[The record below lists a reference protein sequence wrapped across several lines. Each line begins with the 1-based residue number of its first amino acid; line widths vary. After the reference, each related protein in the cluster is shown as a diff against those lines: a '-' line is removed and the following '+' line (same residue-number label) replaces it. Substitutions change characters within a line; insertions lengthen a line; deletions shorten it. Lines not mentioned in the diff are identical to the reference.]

1 MIDGIPVCDT
11 PLVHPS
17 PHQCASCGPL
27 NSFPQESLWLQGSE
41 ADVAAGTTLKLF
53 QFNTRGNY
61 YRTGTFSAVG
71 DEMTTDGDT
80 TGVAEFSVR

>member
-1 MIDGIPVCDT
+1 MAFLRVTRPSST
-11 PLVHPS
+11 P
-17 PHQCASCGPL
+17 QWASCGPL

-41 ADVAAGTTLKLF
+41 ADVAARTTLKLF

-61 YRTGTFSAVG
+61 YRTGTFSAIG

-80 TGVAEFSVR
+80 PGMVEFSVR